1 MTPEII
7 IDGES
12 LTFEQVVAVAYGK
25 PGEPNVV
32 LSDNAKSNVNRCA
45 AAIQTLL
52 DRGEI
57 AYGITTGFGAF
68 KDKIISRE
76 EVETLQR
83 NVVLSHAVG
92 VGNPFDTAAVRAIML
107 IRANTLARGFSGIRV
122 ETLELILDCLNRGVH
137 PVIPEKGSLGASG
150 DLAPLAHFACVLI
163 GEGEA
168 EYGGETLKGIEA
180 LRHAGLSPVTLAAKE
195 GIALTNGTTI
205 MTAVGLLET
214 WKALRLAEIAD
225 IAGCMSLEAL
235 HGTVSAF
242 DERIH
247 ALRPHPRQVECARNL
262 REILAESEFVRDFDP
277 SNVQDAY
284 TLRCMPQVHG
294 ACRDAVL
301 YAEWLLKLELNSVTD
316 NPLIFVSD
324 AETEGHG
331 DAEKGSPPYEGGVDA
346 ASADGVVLSSPRD
359 SASNDKERTTP
370 PFGHPSFSKEG
381 SAQANPVTASQ
392 RLPIT
397 ASIEVISGG
406 NFHGE
411 PLALAFDYLTIA
423 LSELGNI
430 SERRIM
436 RLTDEASNAHVLPP
450 FLTEHGG
457 LNSGFMIV
465 QYTAAALCT
474 ENKIL
479 SHPASVD
486 TIPSSANVEDHVSM
500 GVTAVLKMRQVA
512 ENLETILSL
521 ELLCAAQGIDFTK
534 KKRGAE
540 TKLGRGTREIYNRI
554 RSIVPFIERDE
565 YMKTHIDAVMKIV
578 TNWSS
583 VLTKT

>member
-1 MTPEII
+1 MDSEIL

-25 PGEPNVV
+25 PGQARVG
-32 LSDNAKSNVNRCA
+32 LSASAQTSVNRA
-45 AAIQTLL
+45 ADAVQTLL
-52 DRGEI
+52 KRGEI

-76 EVETLQR
+76 EVELLQR
-83 NVVLSHAVG
+83 NIVVSHAVG
-92 VGNPFDTAAVRAIML
+92 VGEPFDIPTVRAIML
-107 IRANTLARGFSGIRV
+107 IRANTLARGYSGIRL
-122 ETLELILDCLNRGVH
+122 ETLELILECLNHGVH
-137 PVIPEKGSLGASG
+137 PLIPEKGSLGASG

-168 EYGGETLKGIEA
+168 EFIGEVLPGAEA
-180 LRHAGLSPVTLAAKE
+180 LSRAGLSPIKLAAKE
-195 GIALTNGTTI
+195 GLALTNGTTV

-214 WKALRLAEIAD
+214 WKAKRLAEMAD
-225 IAGCMSLEAL
+225 IAGCLSLEAL

-247 ALRPHPRQVECARNL
+247 ALRPHPRQIDCARNL
-262 REILAESEFVRDFDP
+262 RELLAGSEFVRNFDP
-277 SNVQDAY
+277 ANVQDAY

-294 ACRDAVL
+294 ACRDAVA
-301 YAEWLLKLELNSVTD
+301 YAEWLIKLELNAVTD
-316 NPLIFVSD
+316 NPLIFID
-324 AETEGHG
+324 DE
-331 DAEKGSPPYEGGVDA
+331 
-346 ASADGVVLSSPRD
+346 SAR
-359 SASNDKERTTP
+359 
-370 PFGHPSFSKEG
+370 
-381 SAQANPVTASQ
+381 
-392 RLPIT
+392 
-397 ASIEVISGG
+397 IEVISGG

-436 RLTDEASNAHVLPP
+436 RLTDESSNAHILPA
-450 FLTEHGG
+450 FLTENGG

-479 SHPASVD
+479 AHPASVD

-500 GVTAVLKMRQVA
+500 GATAALKMRVVA
-512 ENLETILSL
+512 NNLETILAL
-521 ELLCAAQGIDFTK
+521 EAFCAAQGVDFRRK
-534 KKRGAE
+534 VLGADRQ
-540 TKLGRGTREIYNRI
+540 LGTGTRRLYAALRTVI
-554 RSIVPFIERDE
+554 PFIEMDE
-565 YMKTHIDAVMKIV
+565 YMKPHIESARNVV
-578 TNWSS
+578 QEFR
-583 VLTKT
+583 VL